1 MKLKKDEMTRL
12 SPRAVADYLQSHGW
26 RHDQDVENKGAIW
39 LYHDDQGDE
48 YEIMLP
54 TNREV
59 GDFAIRMS
67 EAIRTLGEVEERST
81 REVFSTLAEINTLPW
96 EIFEGEVAAEEDLE
110 WNAAEKAKLEP
121 LMEALKDRVAAGAH
135 EVVLFVLAEIA
146 ETLAHGTALIGDH
159 TSKKS
164 AVWRSCERV
173 LLGAGWPAN
182 DNVSSAEFWDAAR
195 ASRAETW
202 FCQNFPVGDEVG
214 EKKPGT
220 PVSHDPESQR
230 T

>member
-1 MKLKKDEMTRL
+1 MKLKKGEMIRL

-39 LYHDDQGDE
+39 LYHDDKGDE

-67 EAIRTLGEVEERST
+67 EAIYTLGEVEERNL
-81 REVFSTLAEINTLPW
+81 REVYSTLLQTSALPS
-96 EIFEGEVAAEEDLE
+96 EIFEGEIAAEEDLE
-110 WNAAEKAKLEP
+110 WNAAEKEKLEP
-121 LMEALKDRVAAGAH
+121 LMEALNETVVGLARGAFFSC
-135 EVVLFVLAEIA
+135 LTEIA
-146 ETLAHGTALIGDH
+146 ETLARGTALIGND

-173 LLGAGWPAN
+173 LLVAGWPVK
-182 DNVSSAEFWDAAR
+182 DNVSGTEFWNAAR
-195 ASRAETW
+195 RGRAETW
-202 FCQNFPVGDEVG
+202 FGKNFPEGNKVG
-214 EKKPGT
+214 EEKPGT
-220 PVSHDPESQR
+220 IVSHDPESQHD
-230 T
+230 